1 MTELQENLGFWYNGE
16 FCPGDRI
23 TLSIQDPGLLY
34 GATVFTTLRVFDQN
48 LDHPLTHWI
57 AHLQRLKN
65 LPPHW
70 VEPNWTQIR
79 QGCETLITLHSSFFI
94 LRITLF
100 PDGREWITA
109 RSLPP
114 DLHQRQ
120 TQGIRVQ
127 ILDPTWS
134 RSLPHWKTGNYLA
147 PWLGLRS
154 ALVDGL
160 QEAIF
165 VDHEGNWL
173 ETTTGN
179 LWGLK
184 DGLWMTPPIES
195 GILGGVM
202 RSWILER
209 LQEAPQ
215 PPSLGE
221 PETKMQS
228 SKSPRI
234 GGFRGHDRFCWTPE
248 LVKSLEAIAYSNCVV
263 GLVPI
268 NEVVG
273 VGRWE
278 SAACADLI
286 ALRSI
291 VLGDVSS

>member
-23 TLSIQDPGLLY
+23 TLSIQDPGILY
-34 GATVFTTLRVFDQN
+34 GATLFTTLRVFDHN
-48 LDHPLTHWI
+48 LDHPLTHWD
-57 AHLQRLKN
+57 AHISRLQT
-65 LPPHW
+65 LPPTW
-70 VEPNWTQIR
+70 VEPNWERIR
-79 QGCETLITLHSSFFI
+79 QGCETLSILNSQFSI

-127 ILDPTWS
+127 LLAPTWH

-154 ALVDGL
+154 ALADGL

-165 VDHEGNWL
+165 VDAHGNWL

-179 LWGLK
+179 LWGLYK
-184 DGLWMTPPIES
+184 GTWVTPPIES
-195 GILGGVM
+195 GILGGIM

-209 LQEAPQ
+209 LEEAPQ
-215 PPSLGE
+215 PPILGE
-221 PETKMQS
+221 L
-228 SKSPRI
+228 
-234 GGFRGHDRFCWTPE
+234 WTPE
-248 LVKSLEAIAYSNCVV
+248 LVNSLDAIAYSNCVV
-263 GLVPI
+263 GLIPI

-273 VGRWE
+273 VRKWD
-278 SAACADLI
+278 SAGCDDFKR
-286 ALRSI
+286 LRSM
-291 VLGDVSS
+291 VLGDVHAIPLQNIG

>member
-1 MTELQENLGFWYNGE
+1 MTQLQENLGFWYNGE
-16 FCPGDRI
+16 WCEGDQL

-34 GATVFTTLRVFDQN
+34 GATLFTTLRVFDQN
-48 LDHPLTHWI
+48 LDHPLTHWT
-57 AHLQRLKN
+57 AHLNRLRT

-70 VEPNWTQIR
+70 IEPNWDRIR
-79 QGCETLITLHSSFFI
+79 QGCETLSILNSQFSI

-114 DLHQRQ
+114 DLPQRQ

-127 ILDPTWS
+127 LLDPTWS
-134 RSLPHWKTGNYLA
+134 RSLPQWKTGNYLA

-154 ALVDGL
+154 ALAEGL
-160 QEAIF
+160 QEAIL
-165 VDHEGNWL
+165 VNPDGHWL

-184 DGLWMTPPIES
+184 DGIWRTPPLEA

-202 RSWILER
+202 RSWILEQ
-209 LQEAPQ
+209 LEETSQ

-221 PETKMQS
+221 L
-228 SKSPRI
+228 
-234 GGFRGHDRFCWTPE
+234 WTPE
-248 LVKSLEAIAYSNCVV
+248 FVKSLEAIGYSNCVV

-268 NEVVG
+268 QEVCG
-273 VGRWE
+273 VGQWN
-278 SAACADLI
+278 SADCA
-286 ALRSI
+286 ALKSLQGK
-291 VLGDVSS
+291 VLGSRSG